1 MVPVGDADRWLV
13 HMRVDRRFRRQ
24 KPSFKGLREMSVTAA
39 LVKELREKSGAGMMD
54 CKKALAETNGDMD
67 AAVDWLRTKGL
78 AAAAKKSGRVAAEGL
93 VAIAVA
99 GKKGAVIELNAE
111 TDFVSRNSEFQG
123 FASTLAD
130 LALGVDDL
138 DALKAVDFPGT
149 GRIVADELTQKIATI
164 GENMSLRRMQ
174 AVSVNNG
181 SVVSYVHNA
190 TADGLGRIGV
200 LVALESTA
208 DTGVLEP
215 LGKQIA
221 MHIAA
226 TSPAS
231 LSVQDLDPEA
241 VARERDVLIEQAKA
255 SGKPQEI
262 AEKMVEGRMKK
273 YYQEVVLLE
282 QTSVI
287 DGESRIADVIA
298 KAGKDAGADIALTAF
313 VRFNLGEGI
322 ERESSDFAAEVAAQL
337 A

>member
-1 MVPVGDADRWLV
+1 MMAFLCACNFNQRIE
-13 HMRVDRRFRRQ
+13 
-24 KPSFKGLREMSVTAA
+24 EMSVTAA

-67 AAVDWLRTKGL
+67 AAIDWLRTKGL

-93 VAIAVA
+93 VAIAVD
-99 GKKGAVIELNAE
+99 GTKGAVVELNAE
-111 TDFVSRNSEFQG
+111 TDFVSRNSEFQE
-123 FASTLAD
+123 FASSLAG
-130 LALGVDDL
+130 LALGVDSI
-138 DALKAVDFPGT
+138 DALKNADFPGT

-164 GENMSLRRMQ
+164 GENMSLRRMEV
-174 AVSVNNG
+174 VSVSSG
-181 SVVSYVHNA
+181 SVVSYIHNA

-200 LVALESTA
+200 LVALESSA
-208 DTGVLEP
+208 DTETLTA

-231 LSVQDLDPEA
+231 LSIDDLDAEA

-287 DGESRIADVIA
+287 DGETRIADVIS
-298 KAGKDAGADIALTAF
+298 KAGKAAGTDIVLTAF

>member
-1 MVPVGDADRWLV
+1 
-13 HMRVDRRFRRQ
+13 
-24 KPSFKGLREMSVTAA
+24 MSVTAA

-54 CKKALAETNGDMD
+54 CKKALGETGGDMD

-93 VAIAVA
+93 VSVSVDGTSGAIV
-99 GKKGAVIELNAE
+99 ELNAE
-111 TDFVSRNSEFQG
+111 TDFVARNTEFQD
-123 FASTLAD
+123 FARHLGT
-130 LALGVDDL
+130 LALGASDIESLKTL
-138 DALKAVDFPGT
+138 DYPDT
-149 GRIVADELTQKIATI
+149 GRNVAEELTNKIATI
-164 GENMSLRRMQ
+164 GENMSLRRMEK
-174 AVSVNNG
+174 VSVSSG
-181 SVVSYVHNA
+181 SVVSYMHNA

-208 DTGVLEP
+208 SADVLTG

-231 LSVQDLDPEA
+231 LSVADLDAEM

-287 DGESRIADVIA
+287 DGETRIEDVII
-298 KAGKDAGADIALTAF
+298 KAGKDAGADIALKAF

-322 ERESSDFAAEVAAQL
+322 EREESDFAAEVAAQL
-337 A
+337 S

>member
-1 MVPVGDADRWLV
+1 MG
-13 HMRVDRRFRRQ
+13 
-24 KPSFKGLREMSVTAA
+24 VTAA

-54 CKKALAETNGDMD
+54 CKKALSETGGDMD
-67 AAVDWLRTKGL
+67 AAIDWLRTKGL

-93 VAIAVA
+93 VGLAVA
-99 GKKGAVIELNAE
+99 GLKGAVVELNAE
-111 TDFVSRNSEFQG
+111 TDFVARNNEFQS
-123 FASTLAD
+123 FVSSLAV
-130 LALGVDDL
+130 LALGANNL
-138 DALKAVDFPGT
+138 ENLKACDFPGT
-149 GRIVADELTQKIATI
+149 GRTVADELTHQIATI
-164 GENMSLRRMQ
+164 GENMSLRRMHSLE
-174 AVSVNNG
+174 VLNG
-181 SVVSYVHNA
+181 AIVPYVHNM
-190 TADGLGRIGV
+190 TAEGLGRIGV
-200 LVALESTA
+200 LVALDSVA
-208 DTGVLEP
+208 DEATLVT

-231 LSVQDLDPEA
+231 LSVEDLDAET

-287 DGESRIADVIA
+287 DGETRIADMVA
-298 KAGKDAGADIALTAF
+298 DAGKKAGTNIALTAF
-313 VRFNLGEGI
+313 VRFNLGEGVA
-322 ERESSDFAAEVAAQL
+322 REDSDFAADVAAQL

>member
-1 MVPVGDADRWLV
+1 
-13 HMRVDRRFRRQ
+13 
-24 KPSFKGLREMSVTAA
+24 MSVTAA

-54 CKKALAETNGDMD
+54 CKKALGETDGDMD
-67 AAVDWLRTKGL
+67 AAIDWLRTKGL
-78 AAAAKKSGRVAAEGL
+78 ATAAKKSGRVASEGL
-93 VAIAVA
+93 VAIAVD
-99 GKKGAVIELNAE
+99 GTSGAVVELNAE
-111 TDFVSRNSEFQG
+111 TDFVARNTEFQE
-123 FASTLAD
+123 FASSLSD
-130 LALGVDDL
+130 LALAAGDL
-138 DALKAVDFPGT
+138 EALKAADYPGT
-149 GRIVADELTQKIATI
+149 GRTVEDELTQKIATI
-164 GENMSLRRMQ
+164 GENMSLRRMER
-174 AVSVNNG
+174 VSVSSG
-181 SVVSYVHNA
+181 SVVSYMHNA

-208 DTGVLEP
+208 GADVLTP

-231 LSVQDLDPEA
+231 LSIADLDQDA

-287 DGESRIADVIA
+287 DGETRIADVVA

-322 ERESSDFAAEVAAQL
+322 EKEETDFAAEVAAQL
-337 A
+337 S

>member
-1 MVPVGDADRWLV
+1 
-13 HMRVDRRFRRQ
+13 
-24 KPSFKGLREMSVTAA
+24 MSVTAA

-93 VAIAVA
+93 VAIAVD
-99 GKKGAVIELNAE
+99 GTKGSVVELNAE
-111 TDFVSRNSEFQG
+111 TDFVARNSEFQA
-123 FASTLAD
+123 FASTLAR
-130 LALGVDDL
+130 LALGVDDI
-138 DALKAVDFPGT
+138 DALKAADFPGT
-149 GRIVADELTQKIATI
+149 GRNVADELTQKIATI
-164 GENMSLRRMQ
+164 GENMSLRRMETL
-174 AVSVNNG
+174 SVGSG
-181 SVVSYVHNA
+181 SVVSYIHNA

-208 DTGVLEP
+208 DKASLDG

-231 LSVQDLDPEA
+231 LSISDLDPEA

-273 YYQEVVLLE
+273 YYQDVVLLE

-287 DGESRIADVIA
+287 DGETRIADVVA
-298 KAGKDAGADIALTAF
+298 KAGKDAGADIALTGF

-322 ERESSDFAAEVAAQL
+322 ERETTDFAAEVAAQL
-337 A
+337 S